1 VVVSD
6 ASRLIGVVV
15 CDDDPEMRAV
25 LVDALA
31 EEDAITIVG
40 QAGNGRDCVRMARRL
55 QPDVIL
61 LDLSMPK
68 MGGLEAIPRI
78 ATAAP
83 RSGILVLSGLCADR
97 MCGVALARGAD
108 RYIEKGA
115 DLGELLGAVRE
126 VADRRRRGHGH
137 R

>member
-6 ASRLIGVVV
+6 ASSLIGVVV

-97 MCGVALARGAD
+97 MRGVALARGAD

-126 VADRRRRGHGH
+126 VAHGRRGHGH